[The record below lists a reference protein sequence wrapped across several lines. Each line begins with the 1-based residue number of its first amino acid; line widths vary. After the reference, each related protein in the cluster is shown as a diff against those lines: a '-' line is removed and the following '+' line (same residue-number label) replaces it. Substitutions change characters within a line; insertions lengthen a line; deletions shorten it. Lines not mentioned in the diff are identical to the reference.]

1 MAYQAVNRAVTSN
14 SEADK
19 PWQKTVLRNLAEQI
33 PIPPP
38 PTQDRPADNERAS
51 SNVPDPDPSLIIQR
65 VSELSISETDKIIQK
80 LQKLRGFLVSE
91 EERIRR
97 EMADYLKLTQST
109 ISSTKAMS
117 ETIPTV
123 AADADKETNS

>member
-1 MAYQAVNRAVTSN
+1 MAYQAVNRVVAGN

-19 PWQKTVLRNLAEQI
+19 PWQKAVLRDLANQI

-38 PTQDRPADNERAS
+38 PTQDRPADNERVS
-51 SNVPDPDPSLIIQR
+51 SNVPDPDPSAIIQR
-65 VSELSISETDKIIQK
+65 VSELSISETDRIIQE

-91 EERIRR
+91 GERMHR
-97 EMADYLKLTQST
+97 EMADYLKLAQST
-109 ISSTKAMS
+109 ISSTRVMS

-123 AADADKETNS
+123 VANAGKETNS